1 MTRVMKVSA
10 KKWVSG
16 MAEEGLS
23 SITSGVGRFTVN
35 MCPKQEKYQTN
46 ITQIARISDGR
57 SSSALQLKGG
67 DISIW
72 IAIISSFLM
81 GRRYEKN

>member
-1 MTRVMKVSA
+1 MTCVMKVSA
-10 KKWVSG
+10 KKWADG
-16 MAEEGLS
+16 MAQEGLS
-23 SITSGVGRFTVN
+23 SIPSGVGRFTVN
-35 MCPKQEKYQTN
+35 MCPKQENYQTN

-81 GRRYEKN
+81 GR